1 MSTPAGLAA
10 HVKHV
15 FESSRQREV
24 LVRMAEAIELLNERC
39 ACVNLLPAT
48 LADLTPDDDGI
59 DTVEFE
65 EDDQES
71 PLS

>member
-1 MSTPAGLAA
+1 MTTPANLAA

-39 ACVNLLPAT
+39 ACVNLVPAQ
-48 LADLTPDDDGI
+48 LVELTPDDDGI
-59 DTVEFE
+59 DSLDLDDEDVEG
-65 EDDQES
+65 
-71 PLS
+71 PLT